1 MKFLEKTW
9 VKVLCFILIPVL
21 LLLIVASVVY
31 LEYASYSEEY
41 LTAPTFE
48 DTRYF
53 CERYAGIIENIEA
66 DYAAG
71 YMNYSKGI
79 NYYAYSSDGTEYT
92 NYQST
97 EELVHNKSGY
107 YFNIVNGKVDTN
119 LKIAAGN
126 ILRIEENAG
135 DITLYSKPAKTS
147 LSQGDVY
154 IEYVLF
160 NLAKIFKSTPL
171 YVLPVLVLLLIAA
184 IVILTISIG
193 HKKGVQG
200 INVTRV
206 DSLPFE
212 CIIALNFVCGAFG
225 LILAKNVAMGTST
238 ALENI
243 LAVLVC
249 VVAYLIYFAILAFT
263 FTIVVK
269 QVKTKK
275 FIKSTLVY
283 KIIYGAYNGLIKN
296 LSTNV
301 KVITSML
308 CIMIFGALF
317 ILSKQE
323 VFILLYAIMWIAT
336 ICFVVKNINDFKEI
350 TKYTEKIYN
359 GNVEEKLDDTKYIA
373 DMKKQARY
381 LNDIAGGFSNAVSE
395 KLKSERLKT
404 DLITNVSHDLKTPLT
419 SIINYVDLLKAEDIK
434 SEKVKEYIEVLDNK
448 SSRLKKLTEDLVE
461 ASKASSGVIKLNMEK
476 ICLDELVTQIIGEF
490 EDKFNAKKLEVIC
503 EVPSE
508 KTYIMADTRH
518 IYRVFENLFENVS
531 KYALENSRVYID
543 IANTNN
549 RAIISIKN
557 ISKYKLNIS
566 EEELME
572 RFTRG
577 DKSRSTEGSGLG
589 VAIAKSLTSLQGGE
603 FSLKIDGDLFKVEIS
618 FNAEC

>member
-1 MKFLEKTW
+1 MKFFEKTW

-79 NYYAYSSDGTEYT
+79 NYHIYSSDGAEYT
-92 NYQST
+92 NYQNA
-97 EELVHNKSGY
+97 EELVNNKSGY

-126 ILRIEENAG
+126 IIRIEENAG

-147 LSQGDVY
+147 LNQGDVY

-171 YVLPVLVLLLIAA
+171 YVLPVLVLLLIAST
-184 IVILTISIG
+184 VILTISIG

-200 INVTRV
+200 INVTAV

-212 CIIALNFVCGAFG
+212 CVIALNFVCGTFG

-249 VVAYLIYFAILAFT
+249 AVAYLICFAILAFT

-269 QVKTKK
+269 QIKTKR

-283 KIIYGAYNGLIKN
+283 KIISGAYNGLIKN

-317 ILSKQE
+317 ILSE
-323 VFILLYAIMWIAT
+323 EEFMLLYVIMWIAV
-336 ICFVVKNINDFKEI
+336 ICFVIKLTNDFKEI

-373 DMKKQARY
+373 DMKKQAHY

-434 SEKVKEYIEVLDNK
+434 SEKAHEYIEVLDNK
-448 SSRLKKLTEDLVE
+448 AARLKKLTEDLVE
-461 ASKASSGVIKLNMEK
+461 ASKASSGTIKLNLEK
-476 ICLDELVTQIIGEF
+476 ICLDELITQIIGEF
-490 EDKFNAKKLEVIC
+490 EDKFNKAKLEVITKML
-503 EVPSE
+503 SE
-508 KTYIMADTRH
+508 KTYVMADTKC
-518 IYRVFENLFENVS
+518 IYRVFENLFENVY
-531 KYALENSRVYID
+531 KYAAPHSRVYID
-543 IANTNN
+543 IENIDN
-549 RAIISIKN
+549 RDIISIKN
-557 ISKYKLNIS
+557 VSKYKLNIT
-566 EEELME
+566 EDELME

-577 DKSRSTEGSGLG
+577 DKSRTTEGSGLG
-589 VAIAKSLTSLQGGE
+589 LAIAKSLTALQGGE
-603 FSLKIDGDLFKVEIS
+603 FSLKIDGDLFKVKIAFERK
-618 FNAEC
+618 E

>member
-79 NYYAYSSDGTEYT
+79 NYHIYSSDGAEYT
-92 NYQST
+92 NYQNA
-97 EELVHNKSGY
+97 EELVNNKSGY

-200 INVTRV
+200 ISVTGV

-212 CIIALNFVCGAFG
+212 CIIALNFVCGTFG

-243 LAVLVC
+243 LAVIVC
-249 VVAYLIYFAILAFT
+249 TVAYLIYFAILAFT

-269 QVKTKK
+269 QVKTKS

-283 KIIYGAYNGLIKN
+283 KIVVGAYNGLIKN

-301 KVITSML
+301 KVIMCML

-317 ILSKQE
+317 ILSQE
-323 VFILLYAIMWIAT
+323 GFILLYVILWIAI
-336 ICFVVKNINDFKEI
+336 ICFVIKLTNDFKEI

-373 DMKKQARY
+373 DMKKQACY
-381 LNDIAGGFSNAVSE
+381 LNDIAGGFSKAVSE

-419 SIINYVDLLKAEDIK
+419 SIINYVDLLKAEDIE

-448 SSRLKKLTEDLVE
+448 SSRLKRLTEDLVE
-461 ASKASSGVIKLNMEK
+461 ASKASSGAIKLNMEK

-490 EDKFNAKKLEVIC
+490 GDKFKKAKLEVITKTLN
-503 EVPSE
+503 E
-508 KTYIMADTRH
+508 KTYVMADTRY
-518 IYRVFENLFENVS
+518 IYRVFENLFENVY
-531 KYALENSRVYID
+531 KYAAPHSRVYID
-543 IANTNN
+543 IENIDN
-549 RAIISIKN
+549 RDIISIKN
-557 ISKYKLNIS
+557 VSKYKLNIS
-566 EEELME
+566 EDELME

-577 DKSRSTEGSGLG
+577 DKSRTTEGSGLG
-589 VAIAKSLTSLQGGE
+589 LAIAKSLTCLQGGE
-603 FSLKIDGDLFKVEIS
+603 FSLKIDGDLFKVELAFEKID
-618 FNAEC
+618 